1 MDRILLQGM
10 QFYAYHGV
18 NPEEKASGQ
27 RFQVDL
33 EAELDLEEAGRTDD
47 LNHTVNYAH
56 LYRTVKE
63 VMDGA
68 AAKPPWSPWPRR
80 LPTLSLDRFPI
91 QAVRVKVTKASPPI
105 KGAIVSGAAVEIYR
119 TRPRP
124 TGCPRRPSLPS
135 QTIRIFDL
143 SWRTVTS
150 FNGSPSTSSRSA
162 AFPGCISPGF
172 FLYSKA
178 LGGPAQWRL
187 G

>member
-47 LNHTVNYAH
+47 LDHTVNYAQ

-63 VMDGA
+63 VMDGMPRNLLEALAQEIA
-68 AAKPPWSPWPRR
+68 A
-80 LPTLSLDRFPI
+80 LSLDRFPI

-119 TRPRP
+119 AR
-124 TGCPRRPSLPS
+124 
-135 QTIRIFDL
+135 
-143 SWRTVTS
+143 V
-150 FNGSPSTSSRSA
+150 
-162 AFPGCISPGF
+162 
-172 FLYSKA
+172 
-178 LGGPAQWRL
+178 
-187 G
+187 